1 MLSVVVEQPNQ
12 MGVRER
18 PQPAAG
24 VNEVRVRVRYAGI
37 CGSDVHILH
46 GKNPFVVYP
55 RVIGH
60 EFVGRIDEVGEGVDR
75 ARLDERTRSIR

>member
-12 MGVRER
+12 TAVRER
-18 PQPAAG
+18 PEPQAG
-24 VNEVRVRVRYAGI
+24 AGEVRVRVRYAGI

-55 RVIGH
+55 VEGNPKDACKVLL
-60 EFVGRIDEVGEGVDR
+60 EFTGS
-75 ARLDERTRSIR
+75 A